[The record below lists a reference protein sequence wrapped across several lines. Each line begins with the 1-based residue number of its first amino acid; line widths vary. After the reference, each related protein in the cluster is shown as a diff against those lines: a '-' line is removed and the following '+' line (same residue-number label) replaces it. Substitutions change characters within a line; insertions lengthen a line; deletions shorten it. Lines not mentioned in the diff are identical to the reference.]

1 MGDSYFGMSLNVG
14 KIDTIPC
21 SGLGV
26 MLGDGSLPSLDY
38 PIQDKEIFA
47 KKFSISQCGKM
58 QASWQNFI
66 PQILW
71 ITWWWLRCTASDH
84 KD

>member
-38 PIQDKEIFA
+38 PIQDKEISSKNSVFPDAA
-47 KKFSISQCGKM
+47 KCKPVGKNVFPKFCG
-58 QASWQNFI
+58 
-66 PQILW
+66 
-71 ITWWWLRCTASDH
+71 
-84 KD
+84 

>member
-21 SGLGV
+21 FGLGV

-38 PIQDKEIFA
+38 PIQDKEISA
-47 KKFSISQCGKM
+47 KKFSISQCGKT
-58 QASWQNFI
+58 QASWQKCI